1 MVLIISLAI
10 MAFSLSANSES
21 ITPIEMSSARATE
34 RNTYDWNPSYTI
46 NLPAFN
52 SQNRAFFR
60 GRGVNPH
67 DVPPLNIELFNSA
80 GIRRR
85 SFRTALLEHFPAN
98 TQIESTNGGSGRR
111 FTSGV
116 FNSADEYFTLFGV
129 NVKTPG
135 AAKSER
141 AWVLLW
147 TGDAGISWRSYVIA
161 RESEF
166 RNHRC
171 PNRYDYNGSCEFPDD
186 VDISRN
192 FSPSAIQGNMPS
204 FLLYFR
210 TSTGSVPIPGTDSV
224 RRHQY
229 GQLALMT
236 LTRNQSGVVLPP
248 RYIPL
253 SSNVLGIGS
262 HSGGTTKIIRHNNK
276 IYVAW
281 VATTASPSSGSPT
294 VVAMYDIA
302 SKRLV
307 KKTVAYTFPANDSH
321 NQPGI
326 TMTSRGILH
335 LITGSHNLRMQH
347 TYTLAANSI
356 RDWTPPVP
364 MRLSNEQTYISMII
378 DSKDKI
384 HTVYRRW
391 IKEQNESGDDITY
404 GTLTYQQFDG
414 QTWSEPKVLLYPS
427 ISGYFAF
434 YQYLTI
440 DRRDNLYL
448 SYSRWSTQAPYC
460 LRNAGGDLIRE
471 LIPQFSQVALL
482 KSEDSGAGWFL
493 PSDNDLIN

>member
-1 MVLIISLAI
+1 
-10 MAFSLSANSES
+10 
-21 ITPIEMSSARATE
+21 MSSPRATE
-34 RNTYDWNPSYTI
+34 RTMYDWNPSYTV

-67 DVPPLNIELFNSA
+67 DVPPLNIELFNSV
-80 GIRRR
+80 GIQRR
-85 SFRTALLEHFPAN
+85 SFRTALLEHFPPN

-116 FNSADEYFTLFGV
+116 FNSADEYFTLFGI
-129 NVKTPG
+129 NVRIPG
-135 AAKSER
+135 TSNSEK

-147 TGDAGISWRSYVIA
+147 TGNAGVTWRSYIIA

-166 RNHRC
+166 RNDRC
-171 PNRYDYNGSCEFPDD
+171 PNRFDYDGLCKFPDD
-186 VDISRN
+186 IDISRN
-192 FSPSAIQGNMPS
+192 FSPSPIQGNMPS
-204 FLLYFR
+204 FILYFR
-210 TSTGSVPIPGTDSV
+210 TTRGSMPIPGTDSV
-224 RRHQY
+224 RTYDY

-236 LTRNQSGVVLPP
+236 LTRNQTGAVLPP

-281 VATTASPSSGSPT
+281 VATTTTPSSGSPT
-294 VVAMYDIA
+294 VVAMYDIS

-307 KKTVAYTFPANDSH
+307 KKNVAYTFPANDSH

-326 TMTSRGILH
+326 TMTSLGILH

-347 TYTLAANSI
+347 TYTLTADSI
-356 RDWTPPVP
+356 RDWNPPQP
-364 MRLSNEQTYISMII
+364 MRLSNEQTYISMVI

-391 IKEQNESGDDITY
+391 ITDQNRVGDDVTY
-404 GTLTYQQFDG
+404 GTLTYQQFNG
-414 QTWSEPKVLLYPS
+414 QNWSDPKVLLYPN
-427 ISGYFAF
+427 IPGYFAY

-448 SYSRWSTQAPYC
+448 SYSRWSSEAPYC
-460 LRNAGGDLIRE
+460 LRNSERQLIRE

-482 KSEDSGAGWFL
+482 KSEDSGATWFL
-493 PSDNDLIN
+493 PSDDDITN